1 MNAPRFPLLGGAVKG
16 NGDMREDGMQERHGS
31 AADDGLFGS
40 FPMSVLFARPANASR
55 LRLGDINGRGL
66 PLIGSGTGNRGVR
79 GRTDKPAE
87 PCPAGTITL
96 DFLGNAYYRAFP
108 YKMTRNHVMSPRGPV
123 IADEMTGIYLEC
135 VLSWFSK
142 VFSYDY
148 ELTWDRIKDRRI
160 PLPVSVPAGE
170 DREWDGND
178 IDFDRIHA
186 MIAPK
191 MRACGDRIQ
200 RMREWILRTAGTN
213 DDVGGADGA
222 APFRRSPHADD
233 AGGGGNDDRH
243 QGFADFI
250 IGGMFERIQAG
261 PKGAFD
267 RGGGTSPGRTREFDT
282 PLVGARKG
290 NDGIMLYGCA
300 KDWNAQGMCLDVV
313 QNGASSTGLVY
324 AQPLP
329 VGVLGDAYLIRPTGD
344 TPSEAVLLYLA
355 ACVQKIAR
363 QCFSY
368 GRKAT
373 WPRLRSCTIRL
384 PVTADGGI
392 DHDRMERRIRAVV
405 DRIVRER
412 VDDGRRWM
420 RIMRSSSL

>member
-1 MNAPRFPLLGGAVKG
+1 
-16 NGDMREDGMQERHGS
+16 MQERHGS
-31 AADDGLFGS
+31 AADDGGLFGS
-40 FPMSVLFARPANASR
+40 FPISVLFARPANASR

-108 YKMTRNHVMSPRGPV
+108 YKMTRNHVMSLQGTV

-135 VLSWFSK
+135 MLSWFSK

-148 ELTWDRIKDRRI
+148 ELTWDRIKDCRI
-160 PLPVSVPAGE
+160 PLPVSTPAGE
-170 DREWDGND
+170 DGEWDGND

-191 MRACGDRIQ
+191 MRACGDRIA
-200 RMREWILRTAGTN
+200 RIHEWILRTAGAN
-213 DDVGGADGA
+213 DGGADGA
-222 APFRRSPHADD
+222 APFRPGPHADD
-233 AGGGGNDDRH
+233 ADDSGNDGCP

-250 IGGMFERIQAG
+250 IGDMFERIQAE

-267 RGGGTSPGRTREFDT
+267 REGDTSPGRTREFDT
-282 PLVGARKG
+282 PLVSAKKG
-290 NDGIMLYGCA
+290 NNGIMLYGRA

-324 AQPLP
+324 AQPMP
-329 VGVLGDAYLIRPTGD
+329 VGVLGDAYLIRPTGG

-412 VDDGRRWM
+412 VEDSRRWM
-420 RIMRSSSL
+420 RIMQSSDILQ